1 MQNNSAL
8 KDTLTR
14 AVSNLEAD
22 LAFAEDALNDPM
34 VAKSYVVLLD
44 SDINSMLRVDIAG
57 RGNFTGTLISARVFT
72 LAGAKDA
79 VDAVKA
85 NPGNSEYLKQASID
99 YMLLTEAC
107 EIAKGKLPGLIKTA
121 KETLAKI

>member
-8 KDTLTR
+8 KNTLTR
-14 AVSNLEAD
+14 AVEKIEAD
-22 LAFAEDALNDPM
+22 LAFAEEMINDPM
-34 VAKSYVVLLD
+34 VANSYVVLLD

-72 LAGAKDA
+72 LSDAKAA
-79 VDAVKA
+79 VEKVKA
-85 NPGNSEYLKQASID
+85 NPDNSEYLKQASVE

-107 EIAKGKLPGLIKTA
+107 QIAKQALPQLLKTA
-121 KETLAKI
+121 KETLAGI